1 MGGQMVNSAI
11 CDNQYNLPKSK
22 LGILKLGILIAPCVE
37 PSNVQADNNSDDSP
51 SYKFP
56 GDTDGLS

>member
-22 LGILKLGILIAPCVE
+22 LGILIAPCVE
-37 PSNVQADNNSDDSP
+37 PTNVQADNNSDDSP